1 MEIVRNNLYGL
12 LNENM
17 QQARS
22 ILAKMKIPET
32 DPRFL
37 DIRELLGVATLDYLK
52 TKYGPKKGEEA
63 YKSQRGNIGYIGKFT
78 KWIFQDREPWNKL
91 TEVYDMLKKHPTT
104 VPPIDTF
111 KTLEDLF
118 DFLQGSGINTKVNQ
132 IINSIPSNARK
143 HVDERLKK
151 LIELN
156 IKYADALEDFYS
168 KKGGRFKNSMDLYK
182 DTAALIENL
191 SGKFNLET
199 LKKKIKD
206 TKSNVK
212 IMLES
217 PDILVIQPLDYEASC
232 ALGSKSWCIS
242 YSKNYWDSYAD
253 IFSNQYF
260 IYDFTK
266 QMDDKKSMIGV
277 TVNPDGSYKAA
288 HFKDDTAA
296 PHDYIKDL

>member
-1 MEIVRNNLYGL
+1 MKIVRDNLYGL

-22 ILAKMKIPET
+22 ILAKMKLSEE

-37 DIRELLGVATLDYLK
+37 EIRELLGVATEDYLK
-52 TKYGPKKGEEA
+52 RKYGPKQGEEA
-63 YKSQRGNIGYIGKFT
+63 YRNQRGNIGYIGKFT
-78 KWIFQDREPWNKL
+78 KWIFQDREPWTKL
-91 TEVYDMLKKHPTT
+91 VEVYEMLKNHPTR

-132 IINSIPSNARK
+132 VVNSIPSNARR
-143 HVDERLKK
+143 HVNDRLKK

-156 IKYADALEDFYS
+156 VKYADQLIDFYS
-168 KKGGRFKNSMDLYK
+168 KKGGRFKNSEDLYK
-182 DTAALIENL
+182 DTHALIEKL

-212 IMLES
+212 VMLES

-232 ALGSKSWCIS
+232 ALGSKNWCIS

-266 QMDDKKSMIGV
+266 PIDDKKSMIGV

-288 HFKDDTAA
+288 HFKDDSVA